1 MKKCL
6 ILANG
11 KPPTKNVIK
20 TLMKSE
26 YSTLFCADG
35 GANAAM
41 KMNLSPHY
49 IIGDLDSIRSKTI
62 NHFLN
67 KTEIIKLNGQNDTDV
82 EKCLKAAIKKK
93 FNEAIL
99 LGVTGD
105 RLDHTFCN
113 LGIVIKYFDK
123 IKIKIIAENS
133 LLTAITGHY
142 KLKTFPGETISIY
155 GIDKLT
161 KISSKGLKYP
171 LNKIALPFGHKESTS
186 NIALHD
192 EIELKVT
199 GGIIFIIRDFYIMR
213 KHGLL

>member
-1 MKKCL
+1 LKKCL

-11 KPPTKNVIK
+11 KPPTKDVINI
-20 TLMKSE
+20 LMKHN

-41 KMNLSPHY
+41 KMGLFPHY
-49 IIGDLDSIRSKTI
+49 IIGDLDSIQSETV
-62 NHFLN
+62 NHYFG
-67 KTEIIKLNGQNDTDV
+67 KTEILKLNGKNDTDV
-82 EKCLKAAIKKK
+82 EKCLKSAIKKK
-93 FNEAIL
+93 FDEAIL
-99 LGVTGD
+99 MGVTGD

-133 LLTAITGHY
+133 LLTAITGSH

-155 GIDKLT
+155 GFDSRT
-161 KISSKGLKYP
+161 KIFSKGLKYP

-192 EIELKVT
+192 HIELKVT

>member
-11 KPPTKNVIK
+11 KPPTKNVIYS
-20 TLMKSE
+20 LMKHD
-26 YSTLFCADG
+26 YTTLFCADG

-41 KMNLSPHY
+41 KMGLLPHY
-49 IIGDLDSIRSKTI
+49 IIGDLDSIQEETFKYYNGKTS
-62 NHFLN
+62 
-67 KTEIIKLNGQNDTDV
+67 IKKISRQNDTDV
-82 EKCLKAAIKKK
+82 EKCFKFAIKKK

-123 IKIKIIAENS
+123 INIKIIAENS
-133 LLTAITGHY
+133 LLAALTGTH
-142 KLKTFPGETISIY
+142 KLKTIPGETISVY
-155 GIDKLT
+155 GFDSRT

-171 LNKIALPFGHKESTS
+171 LNKTALHFGHKESTS
-186 NIALHD
+186 NIALRD
-192 EIELKVT
+192 QIELKVT
-199 GGIIFIIRDFYIMR
+199 GGIIFVIRDFYTMR
-213 KHGLL
+213 KHDLI